1 MNNTS
6 ISQIYIGYEEREHE
20 AYEVCKHTIKRF
32 DSNLINVIKLRSQ
45 DIPQYERNWGEPQST
60 DFTFTRFWVPYL
72 SMFKG
77 YSIFVDC
84 DFLFLDDVQKLTEYI
99 NPDLAVSVVQ
109 HPSYEPHTD
118 IKMDGVAQHRSFR
131 KNWASLMV
139 FNNEHPSNKVLTP
152 DYLNNHKPGID
163 FHHFKWLKDEEIG
176 SIPLEWNCLDG
187 YYDLKYPNAIHYT
200 VGGPWFD
207 DYKETQ
213 FSSLWSIVKIG
224 MDRDE

>member
-6 ISQIYIGYEEREHE
+6 ISRIYIGYEEREHD
-20 AYEVCKHTIKRF
+20 AYRVCKHSIELLSILKPVQ
-32 DSNLINVIKLRSQ
+32 LKSQ
-45 DIPQYERNWGEPQST
+45 NIPEYKRNWGEPQST

-72 SMFKG
+72 SSFTG
-77 YSIFVDC
+77 YSVFVDC
-84 DFLFLDDVQKLTEYI
+84 DFLFKSNPLNLAQYI

-109 HPSYEPHTD
+109 HPSYNPNTE
-118 IKMDGVAQHRSFR
+118 IKMDGVAQHRSYR

-139 FNNEHPSNKVLTP
+139 FNNEHPSNKILTP

-187 YYDLKYPNAIHYT
+187 YYDLKYPKAIHYT
-200 VGGPWFD
+200 DGGPWFD

-213 FSSLWSIVKIG
+213 YSSLWSIVKIG